1 MLEGGRCR
9 GRQKKCWVDNVK
21 GGIPSHGCITLNST
35 QQTDLTRISVSS
47 SPIYPNDQTGQG
59 IDDDV
64 IKKKLCRRNN
74 LSDGVL

>member
-1 MLEGGRCR
+1 MLEGGRRR
-9 GRQKKCWVDNVK
+9 GRQKKSWVDNVN
-21 GGIPSHGCITLNST
+21 GGIPSHGCITLSST

-47 SPIYPNDQTGQG
+47 SPIYPNETGQG